1 MVSRS
6 TGRRSRA
13 QRCNALVYAMD
24 GADYVLV
31 ASKGGAD
38 RLWGWFFNVRDQPE
52 VEVQV
57 ARKFTKTPIR

>member
-6 TGRRSRA
+6 TGLCSRA
-13 QRCNALVYAMD
+13 QRCNVLVYAMD

-38 RLWGWFFNVRDQPE
+38 RSPGWF
-52 VEVQV
+52 
-57 ARKFTKTPIR
+57 